1 MRLINTSC
9 GLKVKALSWWL
20 SEKSVL
26 LNSTRRSRGK
36 GGLSQTESGVS
47 ENFMSCGPS
56 FLLFKKYDST
66 IFSSREVEFQ

>member
-1 MRLINTSC
+1 MRGINASY
-9 GLKVKALSWWL
+9 GLRETLSWWL

-36 GGLSQTESGVS
+36 GGLSQNGSGVS
-47 ENFMSCGPS
+47 ENFMSCGSS
-56 FLLFKKYDST
+56 FPLFKKYYST